1 MHPVTLRLLAWF
13 LLACSVPTAAQ
24 ELTLRAG
31 ELLSCFLEEPNLS
44 SKTSPIGEPV
54 VCYLAQFRE
63 FGHAAFPRGSYLA
76 GRLADFKDPGRLAG
90 KGWLGLQFDRL
101 ILPNTEIPVSTRV
114 VSARGFKV
122 DGSGHIE
129 GRGHA
134 TRDAVAWSI
143 PILWPVQL
151 VRLPARGPRPTLR
164 GEQPLSVRLLDD
176 VTLPCYQ
183 AGRASPCR

>member
-1 MHPVTLRLLAWF
+1 MHRVSARLIVWI
-13 LLACSVPTAAQ
+13 LLVSVAPTTAQ

-31 ELLSCFLEEPNLS
+31 ELLACSLEEPNLS
-44 SKTSPIGEPV
+44 SKTSPVGEPV
-54 VCYLAQFRE
+54 VCYLRQFRE

-76 GRLADFKDPGRLAG
+76 GRLADYKDPGRLTG

-101 ILPNTEIPVSTRV
+101 ILPDTEIPISTRV
-114 VSARGFKV
+114 VAARGFKV
-122 DGSGHIE
+122 DSAGHIE
-129 GRGHA
+129 GPGHA

-143 PILWPVQL
+143 PIFWPVQL

-176 VTLPCYQ
+176 VTLPCYP